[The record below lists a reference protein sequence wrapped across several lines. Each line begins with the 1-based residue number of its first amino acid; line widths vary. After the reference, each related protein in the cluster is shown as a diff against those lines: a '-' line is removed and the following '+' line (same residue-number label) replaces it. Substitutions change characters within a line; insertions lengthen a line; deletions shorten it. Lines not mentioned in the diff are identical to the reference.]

1 MGDADEA
8 TTALIAQML
17 AEDQAAAYGVDQY
30 GLYQDDSGDS
40 DYGGGGKRR
49 KGARCDQL
57 PSVSVTSI
65 SSLGSGAH
73 LGWKKNTISLT
84 FFYS

>member
-49 KGARCDQL
+49 KGARCYQPAFL
-57 PSVSVTSI
+57 QCHPH
-65 SSLGSGAH
+65 LFSGF
-73 LGWKKNTISLT
+73 KR
-84 FFYS
+84 